1 MIRRWGDTLSLIRS
15 GCKVGSIR
23 TATGGSNPISH
34 IDPTGLDCTEVGGT
48 VTCTPPGGPTV
59 SFPRPPGWPDY
70 IGPNASGYH
79 SYNESANTSGTNKKC
94 LEDYIRNHPTPGS
107 PSPVIPQGTGNDATP
122 DYLSLFG
129 PSPVL
134 SYLTT
139 SNGTQVVVNV
149 TMPGHPLFPGYVAR
163 TVQSGQYNNQ
173 LNNQGEGLGW
183 QQNPSIPLLPGF
195 INNAWQQ
202 ANDAAYK
209 ACSCQH

>member
-1 MIRRWGDTLSLIRS
+1 VM
-15 GCKVGSIR
+15 
-23 TATGGSNPISH
+23 
-34 IDPTGLDCTEVGGT
+34 
-48 VTCTPPGGPTV
+48 
-59 SFPRPPGWPDY
+59 
-70 IGPNASGYH
+70 
-79 SYNESANTSGTNKKC
+79 
-94 LEDYIRNHPTPGS
+94 S
-107 PSPVIPQGTGNDATP
+107 PSPATSQGTGNDATP
-122 DYLSLFG
+122 NYLSMLG

-163 TVQSGQYNNQ
+163 TVQSGPNNNQ

-183 QQNPSIPLLPGF
+183 PQNPSIPLLPGF

-209 ACSCQH
+209 ACSCGH